1 MNNNKKFTNVISIG
15 NSGLAFVS
23 PILAKMDS
31 MEAIISLEIDRK
43 FIWGSPITKRY
54 WFRKCH

>member
-1 MNNNKKFTNVISIG
+1 MNNNKKFTNVIYIG

-43 FIWGSPITKRY
+43 FIGDPQ
-54 WFRKCH
+54 